1 LILIVDEL
9 NFSHLDVG
17 EGSWGEDELVESTE
31 EGSHESVGLSD
42 IDFARVVKVEL
53 SPGSW
58 EELGHVGLH
67 LSLRNLLGDEEDLG
81 AGLLASVLI
90 EDLVSSWL
98 SSGVGDW
105 DGVVVEDV
113 VHNIILVG
121 TEVSGRWGSSG
132 SWWWGLIN
140 EPVTSL
146 HRVGLNLNS
155 VSSTQESNDGKDVCE
170 FHF

>member
-1 LILIVDEL
+1 MIVVIVERPT
-9 NFSHLDVG
+9 SHLDVG

-42 IDFARVVKVEL
+42 VDFARVVKVEF

-58 EELGHVGLH
+58 EELGHVGFH
-67 LSLRNLLGDEEDLG
+67 LSLRDLLGDEKDLG
-81 AGLLASVLI
+81 ASLLASILI

-98 SSGVGDW
+98 TSSIGDW
-105 DGVVVEDV
+105 DSVVVEDV
-113 VHNIILVG
+113 VHNVVLIG
-121 TEVSGRWGSSG
+121 TEVSRGWGTIG
-132 SWWWGLIN
+132 SWWSGLVN

-146 HRVGLNLNS
+146 HSRGLNLNGI
-155 VSSTQESNDGKDVCE
+155 SSTQESNDGKDVCE